1 MLFSLLLLSGAM
13 IAQEKE
19 AVPAQDKS
27 GDEAPSGSYAAIVT
41 GKDQNGKSF
50 RDIQLFELRR

>member
-27 GDEAPSGSYAAIVT
+27 GNEP
-41 GKDQNGKSF
+41 
-50 RDIQLFELRR
+50 L